1 MNADNTQS
9 SGAFADLRLRIL
21 AAIGL
26 AVVAITALWFGGYV
40 LLVFAALAACVMLL
54 ELNSMCQN
62 LGDITTRSGYA
73 VVIGGSIAV
82 LSAHFGIFALL
93 AVLLVTI
100 IATWLLNKRRFDW
113 RSAALISAIVIASG
127 AVFLLRDTQGFWTVL
142 WLALCVVAADTGG
155 YLFGRVI
162 GGPKLSP
169 KISPKKT
176 WSGFLGGSLL
186 AVIVALVFA
195 TFQSGSILAYVA
207 FAVLISVAALAGDLL
222 ESAAK
227 RYYGV
232 KDSGTIMPG
241 HGGLMDRFDGLSL
254 VLIVFLMISAFG
266 PVGVMLGNG

>member
-1 MNADNTQS
+1 MNAGNEKAGGQ
-9 SGAFADLRLRIL
+9 FADLRLRVF

-26 AVVAITALWFGGYV
+26 AFVAVSALWLGGHV

-62 LGDITTRSGYA
+62 RGDITAQSGYA
-73 VVIGGSIAV
+73 VVIGGSISV
-82 LSAHFGIFALL
+82 LSSLFGLFPLL
-93 AVLLVTI
+93 IVLIVTI

-113 RSAALISAIVIASG
+113 RSAAMVSVIVIASG
-127 AVFLLRDTQGFWTVL
+127 TAFLLREAQGFWTVL
-142 WLALCVVAADTGG
+142 WIVLCVVACDSGG
-155 YLFGRVI
+155 YLFGRAF
-162 GGPKLSP
+162 GGPKLFP

-176 WSGFLGGSLL
+176 WSGFLGGTFL
-186 AVIVALVFA
+186 AIIVALTFAVF
-195 TFQSGSILAYVA
+195 QDGSYLAYVA
-207 FAVLISVAALAGDLL
+207 SAVLISVAALAGDLS

-254 VLIVFLMISAFG
+254 VLIVFLVISLFG
-266 PVGVMLGNG
+266 SVGAMLGNG